1 MSKFTDGGKGDEE
14 VETVYG
20 FDIPKREL
28 TEEEATRE
36 VTLER
41 FQLFHREVGEDF
53 VDQFPYVNVKIFG
66 GYMMAKHPELSTE
79 ILKILNNKWGE
90 VLDIEHLIDETFDN
104 KDCDKFYTE
113 LAEFINLTGNLKKM
127 VNQVLIQVAEYYKR

>member
-1 MSKFTDGGKGDEE
+1 MAELEDDKNEKE
-14 VETVYG
+14 VETIHG

-36 VTLER
+36 VTLKR
-41 FQLFHREVGEDF
+41 FQIFHHQVGEDF

-66 GYMMAKHPELSTE
+66 GYMMAKHPDLSTE
-79 ILKILNNKWGE
+79 ILKIVNNKWGE
-90 VLDIEHLIDETFDN
+90 ALGIKSLIDKNYD
-104 KDCDKFYTE
+104 DSDADKFYTE

-127 VNQVLIQVAEYYKR
+127 VNQVLIQVDEYYKD